1 MFCFTLVPKFLLS
14 CQCFGLSCPMTVLF
28 IYTCIAAG
36 ILFLLLLQGYVL
48 RVSNFL
54 LNPRLFVLFSRHLTL
69 PYPFRRHFFWGP
81 ISRLRAGLHL
91 LHSVGTFA
99 CNIIGVHDISTARSR
114 AGSLAV
120 LHLIPLLF
128 VPNLSLTAKIFGFPL
143 SVYHHIHRALGW
155 MSILQ
160 GAIHVA
166 FAVYKTALD
175 LVNHAQR
182 HGFMVGALPKWLQ
195 HLLG

>member
-1 MFCFTLVPKFLLS
+1 
-14 CQCFGLSCPMTVLF
+14 MTILF
-28 IYTCIAAG
+28 IYTYIAAG
-36 ILFLLLLQGYVL
+36 ILFLLLLQRYIL
-48 RVSNFL
+48 RVSRFL
-54 LNPRLFVLFSRHLTL
+54 FNPRLFVLFSKHLIL
-69 PYPFRRHFFWGP
+69 PYLFRRHSFWGP

-91 LHSVGTFA
+91 LHLIGTFA

-128 VPNLSLTAKIFGFPL
+128 VPNLSLAAKIFGFHL

-160 GAIHVA
+160 GAIHVI
-166 FAVYKTALD
+166 FALYKTALD
-175 LVNHAQR
+175 LDNRAQR
-182 HGFMVGALPKWLQ
+182 HGFMVGIVSPL
-195 HLLG
+195 